1 MEEKL
6 IKKRS
11 SNIELL
17 RIFAMLMIIGYHI
30 CYHCVSV
37 QLMDEDSI
45 LSMQNGWFCHPVFY
59 KKLLLVALMS
69 PMGQMGNAVFIL
81 ISGYFMVHKGK
92 NINLTSISK
101 KLLLQSAFAVLMLC
115 VASTLIYKVST
126 LSLKVID
133 FTAFNSSAWFVG
145 YYFVVIVLAKVFLNN
160 FLAGLDRDKYLMFL
174 MVTFSLV
181 QFKWSREL
189 IGSISEGVEKGFG
202 ILLTGIFLYSL
213 GGYIRKYNPFDKI
226 KTWAVVA
233 VIICICLLI
242 CSIFYAETANE
253 IRNYNPD
260 DGEIFYQTIHEFGNY
275 SFVPVCL
282 GIAFFELFRRLKTPS
297 SRIIN
302 YLGASTFMVYLL
314 HDNGFFYRIWD
325 TQDWITLLYNN
336 PILYVL
342 KYAGWILGTFALGVV
357 VYSLF
362 LSVEKFAKHVAPVFL
377 KKNKGDN

>member
-6 IKKRS
+6 IKKRN

-30 CYHCVSV
+30 CYHCVNV

-101 KLLLQSAFAVLMLC
+101 KLLLQSGFAVLMLC
-115 VASTLIYKVST
+115 MASTLIYKVST

-145 YYFVVIVLAKVFLNN
+145 YYFVVMVLAKVFLNN
-160 FLAGLDRDKYLMFL
+160 FLAGLERDKYLMFL

-181 QFKWSREL
+181 QFKWSREFM
-189 IGSISEGVEKGFG
+189 SSFSDGVEKGLG

-226 KTWAVVA
+226 KTCTVVA

-282 GIAFFELFRRLKTPS
+282 GIAFFELFRRLKTPN

-342 KYAGWILGTFALGVV
+342 KYTGWILGTFALGVV

-362 LSVEKFAKHVAPVFL
+362 LSVEKFGKHIAPVFL

>member
-30 CYHCVSV
+30 CYHCVNV

-45 LSMQNGWFCHPVFY
+45 LSMQNGWFCHPAFY

-101 KLLLQSAFAVLMLC
+101 KLLLQSGFAVLMLC
-115 VASTLIYKVST
+115 MASTLIYKVST

-145 YYFVVIVLAKVFLNN
+145 YYFAIIVLAKVFLNS
-160 FLAGLDRDKYLMFL
+160 FLAGLERDKYLMFL

-181 QFKWSREL
+181 QFKWSREF
-189 IGSISEGVEKGFG
+189 ISSFSDGVEKGLG

-226 KTWAVVA
+226 KTCTVVA

-282 GIAFFELFRRLKTPS
+282 GIAFFELFRRLKTPN

-342 KYAGWILGTFALGVV
+342 KYTGWILGTFALGVV

-362 LSVEKFAKHVAPVFL
+362 LSVEKFGKHIAPVFL